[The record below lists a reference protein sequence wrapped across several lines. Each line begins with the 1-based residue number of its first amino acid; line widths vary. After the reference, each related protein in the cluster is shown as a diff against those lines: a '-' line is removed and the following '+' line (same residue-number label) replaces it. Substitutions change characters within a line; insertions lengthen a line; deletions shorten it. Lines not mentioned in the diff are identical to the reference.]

1 MEKASPEQTQMNF
14 PNKTELLETIFQT
27 AQEAIVVTRDRIV
40 KYINPEFTVLFG
52 YTEDEVIEKNLEDLI
67 RPMSSRSKAES
78 DQIGIK
84 LAAGE
89 RIEYETVRF
98 TKHGRLIHVLVRL
111 SPIFVNDE
119 LVGGYSLYTDIS
131 KRKRVQD
138 DLKKAYDELEIRVEQ
153 RTKELKESEK
163 RFRDLYEHSLDA
175 IIMHE
180 KGIIIDVNKSMCQ
193 LLGYSK
199 ENLLNM
205 QVIDL
210 HPLEDRDALRE
221 EIKLRD
227 KFIQFETRWVKAD
240 GSSIDVEINSNKID
254 AEGHIY
260 LVIARNITER
270 KEGEKKLAMSEEMN
284 RVLVQNIAITLNLI
298 DTNYTLLIANTASAE
313 KRGLTAINILGRKCY
328 EVFENRD
335 SVCPHCLGAKAIET
349 GLPQKEEITVT
360 VPDAGLADMEFQA
373 FPVFGKG
380 GKVTAFIETV
390 RDVTEAKRLATEFKK
405 AKEAAVQANTA
416 KSQFLA
422 NMSHEIRTP
431 LNGVMGVLNLLLAT
445 NPDNEQLDL
454 IDTGKRS
461 ADNLLTIIND
471 VLDFS
476 KIEAGELDL
485 ELLNFNLRTAIAE
498 VLELPAIQAHNKGL
512 EIAYS
517 IHEDIP
523 ALLKGDPGRLRQI
536 LLNLISNAIKFTE
549 KGEILVKALLVSEKE
564 GRVTIRFEVIDTGI
578 GIPQDKQEMI
588 FEAFKQTDAST
599 TRMYGGTG
607 LGLSISKRLSEL
619 MGGEIG
625 VTSEPGKGSTF
636 WFTVQFDKQAD
647 FGEEKP
653 ITPVD
658 IRGKRFLVVDDN
670 KTNQMILKGY
680 IEAWGCFCDLADS
693 AEMALSMMN
702 AVAKVNAP
710 FDAILIDM
718 QMPVMDGADLG
729 KCIKNDPV
737 LKDNTIIMLT
747 SQGIR
752 GDASRME
759 KIGFAAYLTKPIR
772 RSHLFDCLMNVLS
785 RETRK
790 GHENRR
796 QIVTRYT
803 ISEEKR
809 KKTRILL
816 VEDNIINQK
825 LALKLIEKFGFKADS
840 AANGKEAIKALE
852 SFRYDIVLMDI
863 QMPEMDGLEA
873 TRIIR
878 DPSSS
883 VIDHSV
889 KIIAMTAHAMQG
901 DRDRC
906 INAGMNDY
914 TIKPIR
920 PQELLDAIERQIEK
934 ISLTDP
940 SSDLI

>member
-1 MEKASPEQTQMNF
+1 MEKPSPEHTQVLF
-14 PNKTELLETIFQT
+14 PDKPELLETIFLT
-27 AQEAIVVTRDRIV
+27 AQEAIVVTKNRMV
-40 KYINPEFTVLFG
+40 KYVNPEFTAMFG
-52 YTEDEVIEKNLEDLI
+52 YTEDEVIDRNIDDLI
-67 RPMSSRSKAES
+67 RPVTARGIAES

-89 RIEYETVRF
+89 RMEYESVRR
-98 TKHGRLIHVLVRL
+98 TKDGRLIHVLVRL
-111 SPIFVNDE
+111 SPIFANDE

-131 KRKRVQD
+131 KRKHAQNE
-138 DLKKAYDELEIRVEQ
+138 LKKAYDELELRVDQ

-163 RFRDLYEHSLDA
+163 RSRDLFENSLDA
-175 IIMHE
+175 IIIH
-180 KGIIIDVNKSMCQ
+180 KNGTLIDVNNSMCQ
-193 LLGYSK
+193 LLGYKK
-199 ENLLNM
+199 ERLLGM
-205 QVIDL
+205 VVIEL
-210 HPLEDRDALRE
+210 HPPEDREALLKEVETRE
-221 EIKLRD
+221 NFL
-227 KFIQFETRWVKAD
+227 QFETRWLKAD
-240 GSSIDVEINSNKID
+240 GSLIDVEINSNQID
-254 AEGHIY
+254 VEGQIY

-270 KEGEKKLAMSEEMN
+270 KEAEKRIALSEEMN
-284 RVLVQNIAITLNLI
+284 RVLVQNIDITLNLI
-298 DTNYTLLIANTASAE
+298 DTNYNLLIANTASAE
-313 KRGLTAINILGRKCY
+313 KRGLMAVNILGRKCY

-335 SVCPHCLGAKAIET
+335 SVCPHCLGIKAIET
-349 GLPQKEEITVT
+349 GRPQKDEITVT
-360 VPDAGLADMEFQA
+360 VPGAGFADMEFQA

-390 RDVTEAKRLATEFKK
+390 RDVTQAKKDATEFKK
-405 AKEAAVQANTA
+405 AKEVAIQANTA

-431 LNGVMGVLNLLLAT
+431 LNGVMGVLNLLLST
-445 NPDNEQLDL
+445 NPDTEQLDL

-461 ADNLLTIIND
+461 AENLLTIIND

-485 ELLNFNLRTAIAE
+485 ETLNFNLRTAIAE
-498 VLELPAIQAHNKGL
+498 VVELPAIQAHNKGL
-512 EIAYS
+512 EIAYD
-517 IHEDIP
+517 IHADIP
-523 ALLKGDPGRLRQI
+523 SLLKGDPGRLRQI
-536 LLNLISNAIKFTE
+536 LLNLIGNAIKFTE
-549 KGEILVKALLVSEKE
+549 KGEILVKALMVSEKE
-564 GRVTIRFEVIDTGI
+564 GRVTIRFEVCDTGI
-578 GIPQDKQEMI
+578 GISQDKQEMI

-607 LGLSISKRLSEL
+607 LGLSISKRLAEL

-625 VTSEPGKGSTF
+625 VTSEPDKGSTF
-636 WFTVQFDKQAD
+636 WFTVQFEKQID
-647 FGEEKP
+647 IIDEKP

-658 IRGKRFLVVDDN
+658 VRGKRFLVVDDN
-670 KTNQMILKGY
+670 KTNQVILKGY

-693 AEMALSMMN
+693 GEMAISMMN

-710 FDAILIDM
+710 FDAVLIDM
-718 QMPVMDGADLG
+718 QMPVMDGAELG
-729 KCIKNDPV
+729 RRIKNDPT
-737 LKDNTIIMLT
+737 LKNTTIIMLT

-759 KIGFAAYLTKPIR
+759 KIGFAAYLTKPVR
-772 RSHLFDCLMNVLS
+772 RSHLFDCLMNILS

-790 GHENRR
+790 DLDNRR
-796 QIVTRYT
+796 KIVTRYT
-803 ISEEKR
+803 ISEERR
-809 KKTRILL
+809 KNTRILL

-825 LALKLIEKFGFKADS
+825 LALKLIEKFGFKTDC

-852 SFRYDIVLMDI
+852 TFRYDIVLMDV

-878 DPSSS
+878 DPGSK
-883 VIDHSV
+883 VIDHNI

-920 PQELLDAIERQIEK
+920 PQELLEAIERQIEK
-934 ISLTDP
+934 ISSTE
-940 SSDLI
+940 

>member
-1 MEKASPEQTQMNF
+1 MEKHSPEPTQIMF
-14 PNKTELLETIFQT
+14 PSKPELLETIFQT
-27 AQEAIVVTRDRIV
+27 AQEAVVVTMNRMV
-40 KYINPEFTVLFG
+40 KYVNPEFTTMFG
-52 YTEDEVIEKNLEDLI
+52 YTEDEALNKNIDDLI
-67 RPMSSRSKAES
+67 RPVISKGQAES
-78 DQIGIK
+78 DQMAIK
-84 LAAGE
+84 LAVGE
-89 RIEYETVRF
+89 RMEYESVRR
-98 TKHGRLIHVLVRL
+98 TKDGRLIHVLVRL
-111 SPIFVNDE
+111 SPIFFNDE
-119 LVGGYSLYTDIS
+119 FVGGYSLYTDIS
-131 KRKRVQD
+131 KRKRAQD
-138 DLKKAYDELEIRVEQ
+138 ELKKAYDELELRVEQ
-153 RTKELKESEK
+153 RTKELTESEK
-163 RFRDLYEHSLDA
+163 RFRDLFENSLDA
-175 IIMHE
+175 IIIHKM
-180 KGIIIDVNKSMCQ
+180 GIIIDVNNSMCQ
-193 LLGYSK
+193 LLGYNR
-199 ENLLNM
+199 EGLLNM
-205 QVIDL
+205 KVIDL
-210 HPLEDRDALRE
+210 HPPEYQDALRE
-221 EIKLRD
+221 EIKIRD
-227 KFIQFETRWVKAD
+227 KFIQFETRWVKSD
-240 GSSIDVEINSNKID
+240 GSLIDVEINSNKID
-254 AEGHIY
+254 IEGRIY

-270 KEGEKKLAMSEEMN
+270 KEAEKRLALSEEMN
-284 RVLVQNIAITLNLI
+284 RILVQNIDITLNLI
-298 DTNYTLLIANTASAE
+298 DTNYNLLIANTASAE

-335 SVCPHCLGAKAIET
+335 SVCPHCLGVKAIET
-349 GLPQKEEITVT
+349 GMAQKEEITVT
-360 VPDAGLADMEFQA
+360 APNTGLIDMEFQA

-390 RDVTEAKRLATEFKK
+390 RDVTKAKKAAAEFKK

-461 ADNLLTIIND
+461 AENLLTIIND

-485 ELLNFNLRTAIAE
+485 EVLNFNLRTAIAE
-498 VLELPAIQAHNKGL
+498 MVELPAIQAHNKGL
-512 EIAYS
+512 EIIYN

-536 LLNLISNAIKFTE
+536 LINLISNAIKFTE
-549 KGEILVKALLVSEKE
+549 KGEIIIKVLPVSEQE
-564 GRVTIRFEVIDTGI
+564 GRITMRFEVSDTGI

-607 LGLSISKRLSEL
+607 LGLSISKRLAEL

-625 VTSEPGKGSTF
+625 VRSESGKGSTF
-636 WFTVQFDKQAD
+636 WFTVQFDKQTD
-647 FGEEKP
+647 TVEEKP
-653 ITPVD
+653 ETPVE

-680 IEAWGCFCDLADS
+680 LEAWGCFCDLADS
-693 AEMALSMMN
+693 GEMALSMMN

-718 QMPVMDGADLG
+718 QMPAMDGAELG
-729 KCIKNDPV
+729 KRIKESSA
-737 LKDNTIIMLT
+737 LKDTTIIMLT

-752 GDASRME
+752 GDASRMK

-790 GHENRR
+790 GDANRR

-809 KKTRILL
+809 RKTRILL

-825 LALKLIEKFGFKADS
+825 LALKMIEKFGFKADS

-852 SFRYDIVLMDI
+852 SFKYDIVLMDI

-878 DPSSS
+878 DQNSS
-883 VIDHSV
+883 VIDHNI

-901 DRDRC
+901 DRERC

-914 TIKPIR
+914 TNKPIR

-934 ISLTDP
+934 ISLTDHP
-940 SSDLI
+940 SDSF